1 VGPVRWD
8 RSCDV
13 VVIELAE
20 SWRCCMQMVLSLIQ
34 GEANIQMSLGHYIM
48 GGPLFDNGE
57 TRETCVTV

>member
-1 VGPVRWD
+1 MGPVRWD